1 MIDPGSWAD
10 SEPHDHVP
18 PTPEFDR
25 IVQAS
30 GFRFHVY
37 DALQDDYRLTPA
49 EADRATNDYLSG
61 RTIDPGDPA
70 KVAATAVAD
79 AYALWATTADPAM
92 VARREAD
99 RRINGIDVD
108 IPYAGGDP
116 GPEERASMLA
126 LNIAYTDLAAAAGP
140 ETGGFLYNTAYLD
153 GAAAAFAELAVTAHS
168 DLDGGNQAPAAAA
181 RSGSAAW
188 DLAAAEAAITL
199 LRENRDRHGYTADD
213 AETAH
218 QLRNVLDAAQVWDEI
233 TSPTIVDRQAPLD
246 QDLCPDRVRPRP
258 GFDDTVILDAGFAGA
273 TITVQR
279 SGPAHDPGQ
288 YQFLAT
294 GPGGRGPL
302 RDVDT
307 AGMGVIAAG
316 DREPRPDRAD
326 VYADLGA
333 EVRQHLIG
341 LADAVAAQRE
351 ALHVRETQRVSAA
364 NITTTPTVQPGHQ
377 RSL

>member
-1 MIDPGSWAD
+1 
-10 SEPHDHVP
+10 
-18 PTPEFDR
+18 
-25 IVQAS
+25 
-30 GFRFHVY
+30 
-37 DALQDDYRLTPA
+37 
-49 EADRATNDYLSG
+49 
-61 RTIDPGDPA
+61 
-70 KVAATAVAD
+70 
-79 AYALWATTADPAM
+79 LWATTADPAI

-108 IPYAGGDP
+108 IPDDGGDLDS
-116 GPEERASMLA
+116 EDRASMLA
-126 LNIAYTDLAAAAGP
+126 LNIADPDLAAAAGP
-140 ETGGFLYNTAYLD
+140 DTGGFGYNTAYLA
-153 GAAAAFAELAVTAHS
+153 GAAVTLAELAVTAYS
-168 DLDGGNQAPAAAA
+168 DRDVGNQAPAAAA
-181 RSGSAAW
+181 RSGSAAQ

-218 QLRNVLDAAQVWDEI
+218 QLRNVLDAAQAWDEI
-233 TSPTIVDRQAPLD
+233 TSPTTADGQAPLD

-258 GFDDTVILDAGFAGA
+258 GYDDTVILDAGFAGA

-302 RDVDT
+302 LDVDP

-341 LADAVAAQRE
+341 LSDAVAAQRD
-351 ALHVRETQRVSAA
+351 ALHTRETQRVSTA